1 MISKVESEEN
11 VKFQEDDFARIWK
24 GLYFCMWMSDKPL
37 VQEELAED
45 LGKLVECFSTK
56 VGIDF
61 FGSFLDIMQQ
71 EWFGIDQWRM
81 DKFLMLVRRM
91 LRYTLKAIK
100 KEKWQSDFI
109 EKLNSV
115 VYKCL
120 ESPCLGLSMHVLDI
134 FFEELAKMGFPTK
147 SIDDIE
153 LVKPGVVDDSGKNK
167 NQHLDPRAG
176 NVDVFMPIL
185 PLDADGII
193 QEIERVMYK
202 SFTNSKSRK
211 HLKIILENFKTYKSG
226 VFPLGVKTMPILEK
240 GIMKPIVEEELR
252 KIEELDKEMH
262 NSRRS
267 LKSLSKKQRKRF
279 LASLDLSEANENNI
293 DEIIEKQLNKSPY
306 AKKKKFQQK
315 LNSLDKEVPAKKQK
329 LEQKVS
335 TESSEKNKEE
345 TPSKKPIL
353 KQEENSETIKKNK
366 LKNKKEPFK
375 ADSEWDVPM
384 KEGETEYFVPSKKI
398 QIKKANEALKNDDLV
413 PNPFAKL
420 KDSVDSPKTPKQKLK
435 GKSLKLSTP
444 LSTPG
449 KKKVRIV
456 LKQNAS
462 QSVAEHIKQVRSSP
476 LNPYDA
482 TKLPTKGLLKPNSM
496 PGPINPYYKKKLKL
510 SFNDTF

>member
-1 MISKVESEEN
+1 M
-11 VKFQEDDFARIWK
+11 
-24 GLYFCMWMSDKPL
+24 
-37 VQEELAED
+37 
-45 LGKLVECFSTK
+45 
-56 VGIDF
+56 
-61 FGSFLDIMQQ
+61 FL
-71 EWFGIDQWRM
+71 
-81 DKFLMLVRRM
+81 
-91 LRYTLKAIK
+91 
-100 KEKWQSDFI
+100 
-109 EKLNSV
+109 
-115 VYKCL
+115 YKCYN
-120 ESPCLGLSMHVLDI
+120 
-134 FFEELAKMGFPTK
+134 FFIR
-147 SIDDIE
+147 S
-153 LVKPGVVDDSGKNK
+153 
-167 NQHLDPRAG
+167 
-176 NVDVFMPIL
+176 
-185 PLDADGII
+185 
-193 QEIERVMYK
+193 
-202 SFTNSKSRK
+202 
-211 HLKIILENFKTYKSG
+211 FKTYKSG

-306 AKKKKFQQK
+306 AKKKKFQQVQKPILDEWLEEDINPEDNETKEPVPLFKEKSSKTKKLKKKK

-345 TPSKKPIL
+345 TPAKKPIL

-482 TKLPTKGLLKPNSM
+482 TKVPTKGLLKPNSM